1 MDECAVDTHDCAA
14 DTDCINTEGSFL
26 CSCRVGY
33 VGDGKS
39 CQAFDSFSGFPFR
52 LRLDGTKEPLSLSGA
67 ARFTVAEGN
76 ITAPYLDGSP
86 LTYAV
91 TPAIPILI
99 TGFTISVWIK
109 LLKYPKSFQPIYGD
123 WSSNASLALPGN
135 EDGRL
140 CTEAKRQAPATDNV
154 FSTCGNLHVIPLNKW
169 THVGM
174 TWRKNQLNGKLFLNG
189 KAFQY
194 HVRENPLLAIK
205 NSGRLL
211 HDIGFREDTG
221 DTIQAYLSDFV
232 ILSRGR
238 NEKYFKQELFESHP
252 LSKFT

>member
-1 MDECAVDTHDCAA
+1 M
-14 DTDCINTEGSFL
+14 
-26 CSCRVGY
+26 
-33 VGDGKS
+33 
-39 CQAFDSFSGFPFR
+39 
-52 LRLDGTKEPLSLSGA
+52 
-67 ARFTVAEGN
+67 
-76 ITAPYLDGSP
+76 
-86 LTYAV
+86 
-91 TPAIPILI
+91 
-99 TGFTISVWIK
+99 WIK

-123 WSSNASLALPGN
+123 WSSNASFALSVN

-154 FSTCGNLHVIPLNKW
+154 FSTSGNLHVIPLNKW

-194 HVRENPLLAIK
+194 HVRENPLLAFK

-238 NEKYFKQELFESHP
+238 NEKYFKQELFENHP